1 MNNEL
6 ESFKEILQLK
16 RYSNQT
22 IDSYLSNLKLAQVFF
37 NNKSFLSINEKEWFN
52 YVFHLVNTKKI
63 TASTQR
69 QIVGS
74 INLFY
79 KEMYNKSLNLNQLS
93 VSQRE
98 NKLPPVLSAKEVKII
113 LTHTH
118 NIKHKALLSLLYGSG
133 LRIGELLELRL
144 SDIDSERMTV
154 RVNQGKGKKDRLTI
168 LSHNVLKVL
177 RKYFIEYKPKD
188 YLFEGQNGGKYSAS
202 SARNILK
209 QSMKRAKINNSATLH
224 TLRHS
229 FATHLLENGVG
240 IAHIQKLLG
249 HHNIKTTLIYTHIA
263 NDSLMSIKS
272 PLDS

>member
-1 MNNEL
+1 
-6 ESFKEILQLK
+6 
-16 RYSNQT
+16 
-22 IDSYLSNLKLAQVFF
+22 LALVFF
-37 NNKSFLSINEKEWFN
+37 ENKSFVSINEKDWFN
-52 YVFHLVNTKKI
+52 YVFHLVSTKYI
-63 TASTQR
+63 AASTQR
-69 QIVGS
+69 QIV
-74 INLFY
+74 
-79 KEMYNKSLNLNQLS
+79 
-93 VSQRE
+93 
-98 NKLPPVLSAKEVKII
+98 
-113 LTHTH
+113 
-118 NIKHKALLSLLYGSG
+118 GSG

-177 RKYFIEYKPKD
+177 RKYFVEYKPKD

-202 SARNILK
+202 SSRNVLK
-209 QSMKRAKINNSATLH
+209 QSMKRAKITKPATLH

-263 NDSLMSIKS
+263 NDSLMTIKS
-272 PLDS
+272 PLD